1 MMATRIRRQSA
12 EQQDAVGAYL
22 EAIGRHELLTKDD
35 EARLG
40 RLVMDGLAALE
51 RLDGPERLRPTQRRQ
66 LQQAI
71 AAGQRARDE
80 FVVANLR
87 LVVSIARRYQ
97 STGLPLGDLIQLGN
111 LGLMHAVEKF
121 DFRKGFKFSTYATW
135 WIRQAITRGYADTAR
150 LIRLPAHAED
160 TYRLVARVSD
170 DLEARL
176 GRSATDEEI
185 AETSGVDV
193 ARVGEVRRFPTRM
206 ASVDAPIGDGDSDD
220 LLLGDTISDDEPA
233 FADDIANR
241 DARVHVVQTLL
252 GVLDERERRI
262 VELRYGLDGG
272 GPRDLAEV
280 GKEIGVTRERVR
292 QIEARVLSKLRHPS
306 MAGIDAGEALAS

>member
-1 MMATRIRRQSA
+1 MATRNRKRST

-22 EAIGRHELLTKDD
+22 ESIGRHDLLTKDD

-40 RLVMDGLAALE
+40 RLVMDGLAGLE
-51 RLDGPERLRPTQRRQ
+51 RLESGDRLTPTQRRDAHE
-66 LQQAI
+66 AI

-111 LGLMHAVEKF
+111 LGLLHAVEKF

-160 TYRLVARVSD
+160 TYRLVARTSD

-176 GRSATDEEI
+176 GRQATD
-185 AETSGVDV
+185 AEVAEASGVD
-193 ARVGEVRRFPTRM
+193 ASRVGDVRRFPTRM

-220 LLLGDTISDDEPA
+220 LLLGDTIADEDST
-233 FADDIANR
+233 FADEIANR
-241 DARVHVVQTLL
+241 DARTHVVQTM
-252 GVLDERERRI
+252 LDILDDRERRI

-306 MAGIDAGEALAS
+306 MAGVDAGEALAS

>member
-1 MMATRIRRQSA
+1 MPTRNRKQNA

-22 EAIGRHELLTKDD
+22 EAIGRHDLLTKDD

-40 RLVMDGLAALE
+40 RLVMDGLSALE
-51 RLDGPERLRPTQRRQ
+51 RIDSSEKLSAKQRRK
-66 LQQAI
+66 LNEAI
-71 AAGQRARDE
+71 AAGQRARDQ

-150 LIRLPAHAED
+150 QIRLPAHAED
-160 TYRLVARVSD
+160 TFRLVARVSD

-176 GRSATDEEI
+176 GRAPTDEEI
-185 AETSGVDV
+185 AEASGVD
-193 ARVGEVRRFPTRM
+193 ADRVREVRRFPTRM

-220 LLLGDTISDDEPA
+220 LLLGDTIADDETP
-233 FADDIANR
+233 FADDIANK
-241 DARVHVVQTLL
+241 DARIHVVKTML
-252 GVLDERERRI
+252 GVLDDRERRI

-306 MAGIDAGEALAS
+306 MAGVDAGEALAS

>member
-1 MMATRIRRQSA
+1 MATRNRRQTA

-22 EAIGRHELLTKDD
+22 EAIGRHDLLNKDD

-40 RLVMDGLAALE
+40 RLVMDGLTALE
-51 RLDGPERLRPTQRRQ
+51 RIDSNEKLSAAQRRR
-66 LQQAI
+66 LNEEI
-71 AAGQRARDE
+71 AAGQRARDQ

-150 LIRLPAHAED
+150 QIRLPAHAED
-160 TYRLVARVSD
+160 TFRLVARVSD

-176 GRSATDEEI
+176 GRSPTDDEI
-185 AETSGVDV
+185 AAASGVD
-193 ARVGEVRRFPTRM
+193 ADRVREVRKFPTRM

-220 LLLGDTISDDEPA
+220 LLLGDTIADDEMS
-233 FADDIANR
+233 FADDIADR
-241 DARVHVVQTLL
+241 DARVHVVKTML
-252 GVLDERERRI
+252 GVLDDRERRI

-306 MAGIDAGEALAS
+306 MAGGDAGEALAS

>member
-1 MMATRIRRQSA
+1 MATRNRKQNA

-22 EAIGRHELLTKDD
+22 EAIGRHDLLTKDD

-40 RLVMDGLAALE
+40 RLVMDGLSALE
-51 RLDGPERLRPTQRRQ
+51 RIDSSEKLSAKQRRK
-66 LQQAI
+66 LNEAI
-71 AAGQRARDE
+71 AAGQRARDQ

-135 WIRQAITRGYADTAR
+135 WIRQAITRAYADTAR
-150 LIRLPAHAED
+150 QIRLPAHAED
-160 TYRLVARVSD
+160 TFRLVARVSD

-176 GRSATDEEI
+176 GRAPTDEEI
-185 AETSGVDV
+185 AEASGVD
-193 ARVGEVRRFPTRM
+193 ADRVREVRRFPTRM

-220 LLLGDTISDDEPA
+220 LLLGDTIADDETP
-233 FADDIANR
+233 FADDIANK
-241 DARVHVVQTLL
+241 DARIHVVKTML
-252 GVLDERERRI
+252 GVLDDRERRI

-306 MAGIDAGEALAS
+306 MAGVDAGEALAS

>member
-1 MMATRIRRQSA
+1 MATRVRRQSA

-22 EAIGRHELLTKDD
+22 EAIGRHDLLTKDD

-51 RLDGPERLRPTQRRQ
+51 RLDGPERLRPAQRRQ

-71 AAGQRARDE
+71 TAGQRARDE

-193 ARVGEVRRFPTRM
+193 TRVGEVRRFPTRM

-252 GVLDERERRI
+252 AVLDDRERRI
-262 VELRYGLDGG
+262 MELRYGLDGG

-280 GKEIGVTRERVR
+280 GKVIGVTRERVR

>member
-1 MMATRIRRQSA
+1 MPTRNRKQTS

-22 EAIGRHELLTKDD
+22 EAIGRHDLLTKED

-51 RLDGPERLRPTQRRQ
+51 RVDSNERLSAKQRRK
-66 LQQAI
+66 LNDAI
-71 AAGQRARDE
+71 ADGQRARDQ

-150 LIRLPAHAED
+150 QIRLPAHAED
-160 TYRLVARVSD
+160 TFRLVARVSD

-176 GRSATDEEI
+176 GRTPTDDEI
-185 AETSGVDV
+185 AEASGVD
-193 ARVGEVRRFPTRM
+193 ADRVREVRRFPTRM

-220 LLLGDTISDDEPA
+220 LLLGDTIADEEMP

-241 DARVHVVQTLL
+241 DARVHVVKTML
-252 GVLDERERRI
+252 GVLDDRERRI

-306 MAGIDAGEALAS
+306 MAGVDAGEALAS

>member
-1 MMATRIRRQSA
+1 MASRNRKQTA

-22 EAIGRHELLTKDD
+22 EAIGRHDLLTKDD

-40 RLVMDGLAALE
+40 RLVMDGLTALE
-51 RLDGPERLRPTQRRQ
+51 RIDSNEKLSAKQRRR
-66 LQQAI
+66 LNDEI
-71 AAGQRARDE
+71 AAGQRARDQ

-111 LGLMHAVEKF
+111 LGLMHSVEKF

-150 LIRLPAHAED
+150 QIRLPAHAED
-160 TYRLVARVSD
+160 TFRLVARVSD

-176 GRSATDEEI
+176 GHSPTDDEI
-185 AETSGVDV
+185 AEASGVD
-193 ARVGEVRRFPTRM
+193 ADRVREVRRFPTRM

-220 LLLGDTISDDEPA
+220 LLLGDTIADDEMS

-241 DARVHVVQTLL
+241 DARIHVVKTML
-252 GVLDERERRI
+252 GVLDDRERRI

>member
-1 MMATRIRRQSA
+1 MASRNRKQTA

-22 EAIGRHELLTKDD
+22 EAIGRHDLLTKDD

-40 RLVMDGLAALE
+40 RLVMDGLTALE
-51 RLDGPERLRPTQRRQ
+51 RIDSNEKLSAKQRRR
-66 LQQAI
+66 LNEEI
-71 AAGQRARDE
+71 AAGQRARDQ

-150 LIRLPAHAED
+150 QIRLPAHAED
-160 TYRLVARVSD
+160 TFRLVARVSD

-176 GRSATDEEI
+176 GRSPTDDEI
-185 AETSGVDV
+185 AEASGVD
-193 ARVGEVRRFPTRM
+193 ADRVREVRRFPTRM

-220 LLLGDTISDDEPA
+220 LLLGDTIADDEMS

-241 DARVHVVQTLL
+241 DARIHVVKTML
-252 GVLDERERRI
+252 GVLDDRERRI

-306 MAGIDAGEALAS
+306 MAGVDAGEALAS